1 MANTGAFVLASR
13 RPSIKEWC
21 NLRVHF
27 VLSGVEL
34 HKLHSSVEI
43 GIRKAQSNRDIL
55 LVPVYSRQH
64 PPNRALEDSRERR

>member
-1 MANTGAFVLASR
+1 MANTRAFVLASKG
-13 RPSIKEWC
+13 PSIKELF
-21 NLRVHF
+21 LRVHF

-43 GIRKAQSNRDIL
+43 GIRNSQSNRHIL
-55 LVPVYSRQH
+55 LDPVYSRQH